1 MPKQR
6 PYGNVLPASS
16 QQRHAPGGGGASPD
30 GAKTPQIPYQRPRKG
45 RISRMV
51 LGIAFIVLVLSLL
64 ALGAIVFSY
73 WQGQQSYKDVAQEA
87 YPAAQD
93 VFAQSEVDLGPPPRV
108 STGTPCV
115 PSTPI
120 RWRGFTCPAR
130 R

>member
-6 PYGNVLPASS
+6 PYGNVLPTSS

-87 YPAAQD
+87 YPAAR
-93 VFAQSEVDLGPPPRV
+93 PPPRA

-115 PSTPI
+115 PSTPT
-120 RWRGFTCPAR
+120 RWRGFTCPER